1 MDSAV
6 ELHLRQLIFERLA
19 DIVAENGVVSRA
31 ELEQL
36 QVGDQHW
43 RVIDR
48 NRGIRNPKE
57 LLATLSV
64 ISNPKGPYADK
75 HVGDS
80 LYAYDYRAGST
91 DGDNRKMRRAIEL
104 GLPIILLRTIRPGI
118 FVPIFPVY
126 VVADDT
132 DNRRFILALDESLRF
147 VSNPLQQTRRT

>member
-19 DIVAENGVVSRA
+19 DIVAENCVVSRA

-36 QVGDQHW
+36 QVGDQQW

-80 LYAYDYRAGST
+80 LST
-91 DGDNRKMRRAIEL
+91 PTTTGQAARRAAIPPCGSDE
-104 GLPIILLRTIRPGI
+104 
-118 FVPIFPVY
+118 
-126 VVADDT
+126 DDVL
-132 DNRRFILALDESLRF
+132 FE
-147 VSNPLQQTRRT
+147 